1 MLLCTLRV
9 ARPKSVNLRESDSEF
24 SKRLAEILS
33 PVKVGFCNFSY
44 CMHSEPLDRGLS
56 LNSSLN
62 FNLVYCS
69 EIKMNSCRV
78 YLETRPAILFLLPVS
93 IIS

>member
-1 MLLCTLRV
+1 
-9 ARPKSVNLRESDSEF
+9 
-24 SKRLAEILS
+24 
-33 PVKVGFCNFSY
+33 
-44 CMHSEPLDRGLS
+44 MHSEPLDRGLS

-93 IIS
+93 YKLSTLKQAKARVYAIHIKDVS